1 MRGQGRRWGRILETV
16 LVITES
22 KDELES
28 GELTQSEKQAGGW
41 DINGI
46 IGRAEALDTSQRRA
60 WVGSDHN
67 DVH

>member
-16 LVITES
+16 LVVTES

>member
-60 WVGSDHN
+60 WVGSGP
-67 DVH
+67 